1 MVKVQ
6 KTPNNQL
13 IITIPRKI
21 AEFKGI
27 DKGTEII
34 FKEGEKNTLIIELG
48 KRGKP
53 R

>member
-6 KTPNNQL
+6 KTSNEQL
-13 IITIPRKI
+13 IITIPKKI

-34 FKEGEKNTLIIELG
+34 FREHTKSSLIMEI
-48 KRGKP
+48 KK
-53 R
+53 